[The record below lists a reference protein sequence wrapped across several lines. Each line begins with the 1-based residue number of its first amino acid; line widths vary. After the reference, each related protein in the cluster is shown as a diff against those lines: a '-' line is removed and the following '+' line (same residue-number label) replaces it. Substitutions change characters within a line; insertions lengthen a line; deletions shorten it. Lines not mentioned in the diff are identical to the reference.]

1 MTYLLIYSN
10 SFGNIDSV
18 KALLNDC
25 PLITD
30 WRSDIPNAF
39 LMKSDSRASDL
50 ASFFIEKK
58 PNSRFFITE
67 IATNRQGWLPQE
79 SWQFI
84 KQ

>member
-50 ASFFIEKK
+50 ASFFY
-58 PNSRFFITE
+58 
-67 IATNRQGWLPQE
+67 
-79 SWQFI
+79 
-84 KQ
+84 